1 MKSSYLKWIS
11 HLVIA
16 LKMDGKLSVVEAV
29 GDGIVKTLYS
39 DFIKD
44 KLNSQTTVAWIFPLS
59 DAYRKKLKQLN
70 FVFSFVDTNCK
81 FGWESESGSCYDDI
95 RILY

>member
-1 MKSSYLKWIS
+1 M
-11 HLVIA
+11 VIA

-44 KLNSQTTVAWIFPLS
+44 KLNSRTTVAWFFPLS
-59 DAYRKKLKQLN
+59 DAYRKKFNVAKAVE
-70 FVFSFVDTNCK
+70 FRVFI
-81 FGWESESGSCYDDI
+81 Y
-95 RILY
+95 